1 VKAALTWY
9 RVFATVVGVSIIIL
23 IFVAVP
29 LTNLHNLSPNLFPV
43 GSAGYQIGDAVGLY
57 LGTAHGFIY
66 MAFLLIAFTLSRLA
80 RWSIPFT
87 VVTLICGTIPF
98 LSFWAEFRAIHKAE
112 AQLAEADAA
121 TVPGRAPGA

>member
-1 VKAALTWY
+1 
-9 RVFATVVGVSIIIL
+9 
-23 IFVAVP
+23 
-29 LTNLHNLSPNLFPV
+29 
-43 GSAGYQIGDAVGLY
+43 
-57 LGTAHGFIY
+57 